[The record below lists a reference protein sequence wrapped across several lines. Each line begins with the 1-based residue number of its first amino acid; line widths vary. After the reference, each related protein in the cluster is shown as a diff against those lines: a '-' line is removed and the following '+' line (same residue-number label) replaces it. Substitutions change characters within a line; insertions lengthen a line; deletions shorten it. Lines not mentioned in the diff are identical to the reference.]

1 MPAPIDSATL
11 EAERRL
17 IASAFVDDHWLA
29 AARRDLRPD
38 HFAEPR
44 HQTLWQAILDTTG
57 EESADIADEIS
68 VTAWLTQHKRLEQ
81 ITAAELNTIT
91 SLVNT
96 PTPSTHR
103 WQEMVLKGYKSRKI
117 GEAAALL
124 ASKAESGAFTIEELE
139 KEADRVAA
147 ISKPEK
153 KRGDVGPQRFDFKA
167 MLEFD
172 RSNDPTCVLGN
183 RWLCEG
189 GSCLLVAQTGAG
201 KSTLTTQAAM
211 TWALDKNF
219 FGIMSRKG
227 PLRSL
232 ILQSENDQND
242 TAEMIQGSMAGLGIG
257 NLTQTA
263 EQIGDRVAIYREAV
277 STGEEFGRLLRELII
292 AHRAQV
298 AFVDPI
304 LGFGGFNVSDQEKT
318 SHFLRRILQ
327 PILTETGVV
336 LFMVHHT
343 NKPQPKNADTLAPT
357 SQDMAYAG
365 AGSAEFANWA
375 RSVMVLQKDPTP
387 EGEQEQPHFTLRLA
401 KRGGRSGA
409 TDSNGVFTNV
419 IPLRH
424 AREPGVIR
432 WERRTATATQQPKQE
447 DLIAERK
454 GSSKVF
460 SRKDRPDIATAGQN
474 GS

>member
-29 AARRDLRPD
+29 AARRDLRPE

-44 HQTLWQAILDTTG
+44 HQTLWQAVLDTTG
-57 EESADIADEIS
+57 ERAGDLADETS
-68 VTAWLTQHKRLEQ
+68 VTAWLLEHRRIEQ
-81 ITAAELNTIT
+81 VTPGELSALT
-91 SLVNT
+91 SLVNF
-96 PTPSTHR
+96 PTPATAR
-103 WQEMVLKGYKSRKI
+103 WQQQVLTAHKTRQI
-117 GEAAALL
+117 ANAASLL
-124 ASKAESGAFTIEELE
+124 ASKAESGAFTLDELE
-139 KEADRVAA
+139 KEAERVAA
-147 ISKPEK
+147 VSKPEK
-153 KRGDVGPQRFDFKA
+153 KKGDIGPQRFDFA
-167 MLEFD
+167 RMLSFD
-172 RSNDPTCVLGN
+172 KTSDPTCVLGN

-211 TWALDKNF
+211 TWALDRDF
-219 FGIMSRKG
+219 FGIRSRKG

-232 ILQSENDQND
+232 ILQSENDEND
-242 TAEMIQGSMAGLGIG
+242 TAEMVQGSMAGLGVPSFSETAKDIG
-257 NLTQTA
+257 
-263 EQIGDRVAIYREAV
+263 ERVAIYREAV
-277 STGEEFGRLLRELII
+277 STGEDFGRLLRELII

-343 NKPQPKNADTLAPT
+343 NKPQPKTADTLAPT
-357 SQDMAYAG
+357 SSDMAYAG

-375 RSVMVLQKDPTP
+375 RSVMVLQKDPVA
-387 EGEQEQPHFTLRLA
+387 EDGQEQPHFTLRLA

-409 TDSNGVFTNV
+409 TDYHGDFTNV
-419 IPLRH
+419 IHLRH
-424 AREPGVIR
+424 SREPGVIR
-432 WERRTATATQQPKQE
+432 WERRTPTQPKVETANTPPNAQ
-447 DLIAERK
+447 K
-454 GSSKVF
+454 GPAKVF
-460 SRKDRPDIATAGQN
+460 YRKDLPKTPSEGQN
-474 GS
+474 AS